1 MKQQNNWKIL
11 RGFQGVYYLLT
22 GLWPLLHV
30 TSFMEVS
37 GYKTDIWLVK
47 TVGVLILCIGL
58 TQIRELVLKDYS
70 TNIAFLSVTAA
81 IGLFAIDVY
90 YVFNQVIDKI
100 YLADAAVQLLL
111 IGSWLAFFI
120 WRRKD

>member
-1 MKQQNNWKIL
+1 MKQKNRRFL
-11 RGFQGVYYLLT
+11 LGFQSAYYLLT

-47 TVGVLILCIGL
+47 TVGVLILCVGL
-58 TQIRELVLKDYS
+58 VQIRELISRDYS
-70 TNIAFLSVTAA
+70 ASIAFLSLNAA
-81 IGLFAIDVY
+81 TGLFAIDVY

-120 WRRKD
+120 RRRKD